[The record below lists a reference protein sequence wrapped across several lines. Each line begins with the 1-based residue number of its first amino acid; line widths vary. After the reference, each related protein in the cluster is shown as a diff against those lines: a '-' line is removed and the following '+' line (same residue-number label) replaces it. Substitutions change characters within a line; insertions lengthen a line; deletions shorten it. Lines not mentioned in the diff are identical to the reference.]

1 MTPKPDSMFVQKSI
15 YDFLEDFE
23 CKRPVRWDPL
33 ISIYKNKEEENDIG
47 ENESEENILLILS
60 RVFFNIF
67 HILAPTLLAP
77 LETILKSSQNLTPL
91 KIVVDDIELDEN
103 TSPILFEDPT
113 ISLGPFAIYE
123 NYKVKFVEPALWA
136 VIVLWGIKK

>member
-47 ENESEENILLILS
+47 ENEGEENDIKSAGHHDDVDKNDEEKSVGIAKDPREEGALASTQSGLKSGGKCAIL
-60 RVFFNIF
+60 RVF
-67 HILAPTLLAP
+67 
-77 LETILKSSQNLTPL
+77 L
-91 KIVVDDIELDEN
+91 KI
-103 TSPILFEDPT
+103 
-113 ISLGPFAIYE
+113 
-123 NYKVKFVEPALWA
+123 
-136 VIVLWGIKK
+136 

>member
-47 ENESEENILLILS
+47 ENEGEEKDIKSAGHHDDVDKNDEEKSVVIAKDPRKEGALAS
-60 RVFFNIF
+60 RQSG
-67 HILAPTLLAP
+67 
-77 LETILKSSQNLTPL
+77 LKSGGNVQFW
-91 KIVVDDIELDEN
+91 EL
-103 TSPILFEDPT
+103 F
-113 ISLGPFAIYE
+113 
-123 NYKVKFVEPALWA
+123 
-136 VIVLWGIKK
+136 